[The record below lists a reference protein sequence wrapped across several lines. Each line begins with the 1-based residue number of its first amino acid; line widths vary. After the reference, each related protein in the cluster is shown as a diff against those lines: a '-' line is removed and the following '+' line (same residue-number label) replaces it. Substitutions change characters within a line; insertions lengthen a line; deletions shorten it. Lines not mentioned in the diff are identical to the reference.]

1 MTSLTELNAHLAAAI
16 SGACDIRLIT
26 LDAPEEDMVRL
37 RLAPLPK
44 EVAATG
50 AEKTYEET
58 VRLMRVM
65 FPRAREIDDG
75 QTNSFTVPRESF
87 IRQCE
92 KMAGYHQATTAS
104 EQMIEAHYDDI
115 RTMLAE
121 SLTALEMVADAGT
134 GKILTREQAA
144 EAGKTRPVEPE
155 DFLVNM
161 GAELE
166 FTAFIDGEKT
176 AASGEAVSEKA
187 GVPRGAVKKRLKQLL
202 EAGHAMNEEELEKY
216 LPEHLRVEVLSGKFA
231 GDLEQRLAGSFQY
244 TNTKITF
251 EPLVGTS
258 LTTIAAP
265 AMDAYGVDA
274 VRPLYFSYPLEAVLH
289 FSNPLAVSRLIR
301 GVRQKIVNEATA
313 LDPDTGEALYP
324 GLAGLTFQTKPNT
337 GAPPCS
343 IHLNDSIFSA
353 GGQNMMEQEFFQPG
367 SNQPEKPE
375 PVSEL
380 TLCIELARIEFL
392 QQGGLFF
399 FSRSANDVLRYGD
412 REEDGPTIIGTAR
425 KREAG
430 CYPSSLLPG
439 PHRDTSRTQ
448 YGGKGG
454 ATRSENRVIG
464 AGAAGDGD
472 VAANPSQEPF
482 AAELV
487 EAETWVLRRGVE
499 RFAERVKARAA
510 GQAVEPLTEELLM
523 EMPYHTEAREDSITL
538 PNGRFLKPEFRLPTT
553 WDEIRDRFRDSDL
566 MKQVFGE
573 VRMEGM
579 LDRSTELNKIHAAN
593 FRLGPKPSAHA
604 PEAMVR

>member
-1 MTSLTELNAHLAAAI
+1 MASLADLNAHLAAAI
-16 SGACDIRLIT
+16 SGACDLRLIT
-26 LDAPEEDMVRL
+26 LDTAGEDMVRL
-37 RLAPLPK
+37 HLAPLPK
-44 EVAATG
+44 EIAATG
-50 AEKTYEET
+50 ADRTYEET

-65 FPRAREIDDG
+65 FPRAREKDDG
-75 QTNSFTVPRESF
+75 ETNSFTVPRESF
-87 IRQCE
+87 IHQCE
-92 KMAGYHQATTAS
+92 KMAAYHQATSDS
-104 EQMIEAHYDDI
+104 ERMIEAHYADI

-121 SLTALEMVADAGT
+121 ALTTLEMVADTGT
-134 GKILTREQAA
+134 GKILTKEQAA
-144 EAGKTRPVEPE
+144 AAEKTRPVEPK
-155 DFLVNM
+155 DFVVNM

-176 AASGEAVSEKA
+176 ASADEVAEKNA
-187 GVPRGAVKKRLKQLL
+187 AIPQGAVKRRLQHLL
-202 EAGHAMNEEELEKY
+202 EAGHEMNEEGLDRY
-216 LPEHLRVEVLSGKFA
+216 LPEHLQVEALSGKFA
-231 GDLEQRLAGSFQY
+231 AGLEQKLAGSFHH

-258 LTTIAAP
+258 LTTISAP

-343 IHLNDSIFSA
+343 IHLNDSIFST

-367 SNQPEKPE
+367 SNLPEKPE

-499 RFAERVKARAA
+499 MFAERVKARAA
-510 GQAVEPLTEELLM
+510 GQAVTPLTEELLM
-523 EMPYHTEAREDSITL
+523 EMPYHTEARDDSITL

-553 WDEIRDRFRDSDL
+553 WDEIRDRFRDSGL

-579 LDRSTELNKIHAAN
+579 LERSTELNKIHAAN
-593 FRLGPKPSAHA
+593 FRLGPKPPAHA
-604 PEAMVR
+604 PESLAR